1 MVSSLLQ
8 KTLLFPMTL
17 LFNRCNPAR
26 LFLHSTPDRS
36 APFILFALT
45 TGIIACSNKTVPP
58 ILALPEVL
66 GDLELKETVVGIKAN
81 KFLYRMHGAITG
93 SRNSIIG
100 YYSLNKKNVLY
111 ISAFTDE
118 DQASRALEKMVAA
131 INHTTGGFTPV
142 TLDKREGRPVYQTKG
157 MGLHH
162 FFYRKD
168 NLILW
173 WQAEPERAE
182 ETLTCLLKEKFWDTL
197 VNTQGGIV
205 YGMDV
210 YC

>member
-8 KTLLFPMTL
+8 KMLLFPMTL

-26 LFLHSTPDRS
+26 LSLNSTPGRS
-36 APFILFALT
+36 ATFILFAFT

-58 ILALPEVL
+58 IPALPEVL
-66 GDLELKETVVGIKAN
+66 GDLALKETVVGVKAN

-100 YYSLNKKNVLY
+100 YYSLDKKNALY
-111 ISAFTDE
+111 ISAFTDNK
-118 DQASRALEKMVAA
+118 QATRALEKMVTKIEHSKA
-131 INHTTGGFTPV
+131 GFTPA
-142 TLDKREGRPVYQTKG
+142 TLDKQKGKSVYRTRG

-182 ETLTCLLKEKFWDTL
+182 ETLTCLLKEN
-197 VNTQGGIV
+197 VRIH
-205 YGMDV
+205 
-210 YC
+210 